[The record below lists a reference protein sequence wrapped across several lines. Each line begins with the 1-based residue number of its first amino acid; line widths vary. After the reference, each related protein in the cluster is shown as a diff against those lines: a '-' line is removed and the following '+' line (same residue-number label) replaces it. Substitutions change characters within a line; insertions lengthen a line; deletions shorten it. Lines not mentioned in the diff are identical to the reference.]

1 MMKLIRICQLK
12 NKQHIFL
19 LNAYEDREM
28 CMIQVPC
35 TCVNMIVEKFMMELL
50 GEHNIDKQHE
60 IKLAAI
66 DATRQSST
74 SILFTLASLVG
85 TNTSSIRKAITVN
98 NVLLCLG
105 ILTLV
110 L

>member
-1 MMKLIRICQLK
+1 
-12 NKQHIFL
+12 
-19 LNAYEDREM
+19 M

-35 TCVNMIVEKFMMELL
+35 TCVNIIIEKFMMELCRV
-50 GEHNIDKQHE
+50 HNIDKQHE

-66 DATRQSST
+66 AATRHTST
-74 SILFTLASLVG
+74 TSVLFTLVSLVG